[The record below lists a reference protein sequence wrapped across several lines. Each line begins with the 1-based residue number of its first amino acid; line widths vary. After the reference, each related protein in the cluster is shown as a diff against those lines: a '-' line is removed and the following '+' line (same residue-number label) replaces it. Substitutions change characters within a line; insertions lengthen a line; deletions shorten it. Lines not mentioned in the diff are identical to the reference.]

1 MSLFEF
7 ALTPLEAIQPWGD
20 PPNLSLHWFGLS
32 DGTYHINLGATRLLE
47 YATSDDGERFVEY
60 YLARFY
66 EDILNMLPDVL
77 EPIPASVARQ
87 FVDGGLGSTMQ
98 TLEKMREALEETDSS
113 LDVALEALG
122 NRIFDSGYLNPSAGI
137 SIWGYGAKTII
148 EWDNRDR
155 LFNGKPAWTAVQ
167 GRHELA
173 REEFIEEVQAF
184 HLKLMTAMDERV
196 REVCSNWIRSD
207 VRIDFEQLVAEQAER
222 RDSFDSALRSIRTT
236 DWPSVELALSRA
248 LISFERPR

>member
-7 ALTPLEAIQPWGD
+7 ALTRLEAIEPWGD

-32 DGTYHINLGATRLLE
+32 DGNYHINLGATRLLE
-47 YATSDDGERFVEY
+47 YETSDGGQRFVEY
-60 YLARFY
+60 YLARLH
-66 EDILNMLPDVL
+66 EDTLEMLPDVL
-77 EPIPASVARQ
+77 EPIPSSVARQ
-87 FVDGGLGSTMQ
+87 FVDGKLGSTMQ

-122 NRIFDSGYLNPSAGI
+122 SRIFDTSYLSPGAGI
-137 SIWGYGAKTII
+137 SIWSHGAKTII

-155 LFNGKPAWTAVQ
+155 LFEEKHAWTAVQ
-167 GRHELA
+167 GRYELG
-173 REEFIEEVQAF
+173 RDEFIEEVQAF

-196 REVCSNWIRSD
+196 QEVCSNWVRSD

-222 RDSFDSALRSIRTT
+222 RDSFESALRSTRTT
-236 DWPSVELALSRA
+236 DWKSVELALSRA
-248 LISFERPR
+248 LGGSSA